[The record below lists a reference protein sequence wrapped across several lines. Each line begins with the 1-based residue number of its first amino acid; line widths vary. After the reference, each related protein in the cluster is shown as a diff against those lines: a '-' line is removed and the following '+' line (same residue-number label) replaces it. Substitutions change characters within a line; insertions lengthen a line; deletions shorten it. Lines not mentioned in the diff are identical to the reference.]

1 MRDLLARTDATTER
15 PDDTADLLRRHK
27 ESLFPSV
34 GLNYSEPIEIRYGE
48 RQYVY
53 DGAGRQYL
61 DFFGGIATVSS
72 GHAIPEINEPI
83 KAQLDRV
90 IHTSTLFL
98 IRSQIELAERIRAMT
113 PPKLNKV
120 FFTNSGTEA
129 NEAAFLVTTLNR
141 NSNELIALRHS
152 YHGRSFA
159 TINAS
164 GQRPWRSTTLSPL
177 HVHYVGN
184 PYCYRCPWEK
194 TYPSCDLLCARD
206 VEAVIRTTTNGNPAA
221 FVAEPIQGVGGFITP
236 PPEYF
241 EQVKEILDRY
251 GIPFICD
258 EVQSGWGRLG
268 VTDFGFQAYGVE
280 PDVVVFAKGLAN
292 GIPIGGIVAT
302 DELASSIR
310 SLSLSTFGGNP
321 IATTA
326 ALANLNFIATNNL
339 RANAGVVGTYL
350 KERLLELAERHPT
363 IGDVRGLG
371 LMVAVELVHDRT
383 TREPA
388 PDLAL
393 RVMDEAK
400 ERGLIVGKGGLY
412 ANTLRICP
420 PLIVTKADADA
431 AVEILDQ
438 SLAAVSDTR

>member
-1 MRDLLARTDATTER
+1 MTDLLSQSGAATAGL
-15 PDDTADLLRRHK
+15 PDDTADLVRRHK

-34 GLNYSEPIEIRYGE
+34 GLNYTAPIEIRRGE

-72 GHAIPEINEPI
+72 GHALPEITGPI

-164 GQRPWRSTTLSPL
+164 GHQPWRSTTLSPL

-184 PYCYRCPWEK
+184 PYCYRCPWEQ
-194 TYPSCDLLCARD
+194 TYPSCNLLCARD
-206 VEAVIRTTTNGNPAA
+206 VEAVIRTTTSGNPAA

-241 EQVKEILDRY
+241 QRVKEILDRH
-251 GIPFICD
+251 GIPFVCD

-268 VTDFGFQAYGVE
+268 VADFGFQAYGVE

-302 DELASSIR
+302 DELAASIR

-326 ALANLNFIATNNL
+326 ALANLNYIATNNL
-339 RANAGVVGTYL
+339 RENARVVGTYL
-350 KERLLELAERHPT
+350 KERLLELAERHPM

-371 LMVAVELVHDRT
+371 LMVAVELVRDRASK
-383 TREPA
+383 EPA

-393 RVMDEAK
+393 RVMDATK
-400 ERGLIVGKGGLY
+400 ERGLIVGKGGLH

-420 PLIVTKADADA
+420 PLIVTKTDVDQAIEVLDAVFTVA
-431 AVEILDQ
+431 A
-438 SLAAVSDTR
+438 A

>member
-1 MRDLLARTDATTER
+1 MTDLLDRPDTTATDR
-15 PDDTADLLRRHK
+15 PDDTADLVRRHK

-34 GLNYSEPIEIRYGE
+34 GLNYSEPIEIRRGE

-72 GHAIPEINEPI
+72 GHAIPEITEPI
-83 KAQLDRV
+83 KEQLDRV

-129 NEAAFLVTTLNR
+129 NEAAFLIATLNR

-164 GQRPWRSTTLSPL
+164 GHQPWRSTTLSPL
-177 HVHYVGN
+177 HIHYVGN

-194 TYPSCDLLCARD
+194 TYPSCDLICARD
-206 VEAVIRTTTNGNPAA
+206 VEAVIRTTTSGNPAA

-241 EQVKEILDRY
+241 QRVKEILDRY
-251 GIPFICD
+251 GIPFISD
-258 EVQSGWGRLG
+258 EVQSGWGRIG

-292 GIPIGGIVAT
+292 GIPIGGIIAT
-302 DELASSIR
+302 DDLASSIR

-326 ALANLNFIATNNL
+326 ALANLNYIATNNL
-339 RANAGVVGTYL
+339 RENALISGTYL
-350 KERLLELAERHPT
+350 KERLLDLATRHPM

-371 LMVAVELVHDRT
+371 LMVAVELVRDRT
-383 TREPA
+383 TKEPA
-388 PDLAL
+388 PDFAL
-393 RVMDEAK
+393 RVMDATK
-400 ERGLIVGKGGLY
+400 ERGLIVGKGGLH

-420 PLIVTKADADA
+420 PLIVTKTDVDA
-431 AVEILDQ
+431 AIAILDEAFTA
-438 SLAAVSDTR
+438 SAS